1 LGTQHRKYD
10 ETMDRLVSRSMKE
23 WVNTQDPDPS
33 VRQQLLAKAA
43 ARHGRRRFQLRSLYP
58 YMVAMR
64 AFFRD
69 AHMDA
74 VEAIRLLRVPGG
86 VGYEYKRRSLSAANR
101 TLEHN
106 FMPVSMTIFVFS

>member
-1 LGTQHRKYD
+1 
-10 ETMDRLVSRSMKE
+10 
-23 WVNTQDPDPS
+23 
-33 VRQQLLAKAA
+33 
-43 ARHGRRRFQLRSLYP
+43 
-58 YMVAMR
+58 
-64 AFFRD
+64 
-69 AHMDA
+69 MDA